1 MESGEQARSSVS
13 LHTLSYIDS
22 EAAKKVA
29 VELSPDRL
37 DRSMRFVLSVVAL
50 AALGGCPSSRRPP
63 PKAPA
68 PSVSIGEC
76 ADPERDGTVSANPD
90 LRRADRDL
98 DRDGVEEVVV
108 ADRALCNGRNCHWN
122 LFRVE
127 PRGETTCHQYLGTIS
142 GASIEVSAPGE
153 AGYPELRS
161 WWMFSDDRALLSVY
175 HFREIGYRLIETLLC
190 RQDGG
195 DGVRCVSEDRK

>member
-1 MESGEQARSSVS
+1 M
-13 LHTLSYIDS
+13 
-22 EAAKKVA
+22 KVA
-29 VELSPDRL
+29 
-37 DRSMRFVLSVVAL
+37 A
-50 AALGGCPSSRRPP
+50 AALVLAVLGCSGSAKRRPV
-63 PKAPA
+63 KAPA
-68 PSVSIGEC
+68 PTVSPGTC
-76 ADPERDGTVSANPD
+76 ADPDRDGSLSDKPD
-90 LRRADRDL
+90 IKRADRDL

>member
-1 MESGEQARSSVS
+1 
-13 LHTLSYIDS
+13 LSYIDS

-108 ADRALCNGRNCHWN
+108 ADRTLCAGDNCHWN
-122 LFRVE
+122 LFSLA
-127 PRGETTCHQYLGTIS
+127 PGEEGCHRFLGTIAG
-142 GASIEVSAPGE
+142 GAIELGA
-153 AGYPELRS
+153 AGDGGFPELRS
-161 WWMFSDDRALLSVY
+161 WWRFDDERALLHVF
-175 HFREIGYRLIETLLC
+175 HFRRAGYRLSETLLC
-190 RQDGG
+190 RQGG
-195 DGVRCVSEDRK
+195 DDGVECVSEDVR